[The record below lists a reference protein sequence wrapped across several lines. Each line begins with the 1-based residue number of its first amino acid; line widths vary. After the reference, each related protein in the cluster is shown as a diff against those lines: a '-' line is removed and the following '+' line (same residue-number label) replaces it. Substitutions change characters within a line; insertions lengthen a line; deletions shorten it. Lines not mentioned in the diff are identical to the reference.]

1 MPPDQPGSPK
11 AVKILFEPFELNVA
25 ERSLKKTGEA
35 VLLGGRAFDLLLALI
50 ERSGETVGKNEL
62 IAKVWPDVIVEEGSL
77 RVHMSA
83 LRKALGD
90 GQLGRQTYIANVKG
104 RGYCFVAPVTRQTQ
118 DSDPRNRLAQPSN
131 MPVQPRC
138 KADDDEAVLSLKA
151 LLQTERLTGTLGNG
165 RSAIDPKPERM
176 NSAVIGIVRVFADLI
191 ASLLDAAKQLAEA
204 EENVIATCD
213 EPVAEG
219 VSRQRKRLA
228 QHAATTSC
236 SLRQMAD
243 EISIVDAKEQDH
255 DDDSGPC
262 RRYSAVNRPAAVRP
276 SGEQPGRAS
285 SYSEA

>member
-1 MPPDQPGSPK
+1 MSADQRRSTE
-11 AVKILFEPFELNVA
+11 AIKIRFAPFELNVF
-25 ERSLKKTGEA
+25 ERSLKKAGET
-35 VLLGGRAFDLLLALI
+35 VPLGGRAFDLLLTLI
-50 ERSGETVGKNEL
+50 ERSGETIGKDEL
-62 IAKVWPDVIVEEGSL
+62 IAQVWPDVTVEEGSL

-90 GQLGRQTYIANVKG
+90 GQLGRRRYIANVKG

-118 DSDPRNRLAQPSN
+118 DSDPRNRLALPSN

-165 RSAIDPKPERM
+165 RSAVDPKPEKM

-219 VSRQRKRLA
+219 VSRQHKRLA